1 MKKTMIATAVAAA
14 FALPMAAQAEVTVYG
29 KVHNTV
35 MHVDATGSGTDSDA
49 TTTEAW
55 KVQDQTSK
63 LGFKG
68 SEDLG
73 GGVHAIWKYEMAYD
87 TDTDGAV
94 SGGRNAYV
102 GLAGTFGTFLIGRH
116 DTPYKMAWYAGG
128 ADFGDNYSIADMNGT
143 GAGGD
148 NVGRGHFDET
158 RANNAIA
165 YVSPDM
171 SGLKAAVA
179 IIPGEDTAGDT
190 NGLADT
196 YSVGLMYAGGGLKV
210 GAGFERGVLGM
221 DDALTP
227 TTDTTDAAT
236 ARSTA
241 PSERRWHITGSYTYN
256 NFSVGASYADV
267 KDDGNIT
274 GDEKTSFGLG
284 AQAKFGKNTVGVN
297 WRNSD
302 VKETDATLT
311 GAAITGTTSEGEVD
325 SWAFFL
331 AHALSK
337 RTSVYAAVGQHT
349 YEQDGNSAADQE
361 TNEYGVGLYHSF

>member
-29 KVHNTV
+29 KAHNYIV
-35 MHVDATGSGTDSDA
+35 SVDATGNGTDNTI

-55 KVQDQTSK
+55 MVRNSSRI
-63 LGFKG
+63 GFKG

-73 GGVHAIWKYEMAYD
+73 GGLHAIWKYEMTYD
-87 TDTDGAV
+87 TDEAGAIG
-94 SGGRNAYV
+94 SGRNSYV
-102 GLAGTFGTFLIGRH
+102 GLAGSFGTFLVGRH

-128 ADFGDNYSIADMNGT
+128 ADFGDNYSIADMNGA

-148 NVGRGHFDET
+148 GVGHTHFDET
-158 RANNAIA
+158 RANNAIV

-171 SGLKAAVA
+171 TGLKAAVA
-179 IIPGEDTAGDT
+179 IIPGEDSAADN

-210 GAGFERGVLGM
+210 GAGFERGVLDM
-221 DDALTP
+221 DSSLTP
-227 TTDTTDAAT
+227 DPDTTAAAF
-236 ARSTA
+236 ARTVA
-241 PSERRWHITGSYTYN
+241 PSERRWHITGSYTYS
-256 NFSVGASYADV
+256 NFSLGASYADV
-267 KDDGNIT
+267 KDDANIS
-274 GDEKTSFGLG
+274 GDEKTSLGLG

-302 VKETDATLT
+302 IKDAS
-311 GAAITGTTSEGEVD
+311 ANDGEVD

-349 YEQDGNSAADQE
+349 YEEDSNSNADQE
-361 TNEYGVGLYHSF
+361 TNEYGVGVYHSF